1 MSGDYQ
7 VFTADRLSRF
17 STILELIDAYQY
29 PYIILACP
37 SDDWADRAIEVIR
50 FIGFK
55 FTIAIPER
63 FIDRVL
69 LGHGQTGPGSIHRV
83 FLSGYYPICLVR
95 IDSVERIRVR
105 DLKSKYL
112 KGVLGLQYADRL
124 INWFNGY
131 NFREM
136 IGVSHTPTLGG
147 DDFIRLI
154 EVEILDPFTE
164 H

>member
-1 MSGDYQ
+1 MSRDYR
-7 VFTADRLSRF
+7 VFAADRLSRL

-29 PYIILACP
+29 PCITLVCP
-37 SDDWADRAIEVIR
+37 SREWADRAIEVTR

-63 FIDRVL
+63 FIDKML
-69 LGHGQTGPGSIHRV
+69 LGHGHVGPGSIHRV
-83 FLSGYYPICLVR
+83 FLRGYYPICLVR
-95 IDSVERIRVR
+95 IDSIEKIRVR
-105 DLKSKYL
+105 DLRSEYL

-124 INWFNGY
+124 IDWFNGY
-131 NFREM
+131 DFRET
-136 IGVSHTPTLGG
+136 IGVDHEPMSAS